1 MKVTVRIH
9 SARGLEF
16 KKAKVRRGNKLK
28 LAKDW
33 EVELVDYE
41 TQHKWFGRSKYF
53 TDVREN
59 AKKTWSYQTGLTPD
73 QQPELSQ
80 AQVNQYAKAK
90 IWERRYQT
98 DTKQTPNWILYVILL
113 LQIGSMVFTYLLQS
127 GRLRL

>member
-9 SARGLEF
+9 SAHGLEF
-16 KKAKVRRGNKLK
+16 KKVKVRRGNKLK
-28 LAKDW
+28 LAKDL

-53 TDVREN
+53 TDVWEN
-59 AKKTWSYQTGLTPD
+59 SKKTWNYQTGITPE

-98 DTKQTPNWILYVILL
+98 DTTKTPNWILYVILM